1 MVTFLRSLLFL
12 SIFML
17 SLPLAAGNVKL
28 RGSVTARGEGAV
40 PYATVAVEG
49 GTLGTYAGNDGCY
62 ELELPEGRYYLV
74 VTAVGFETYRR
85 EIVVGDNHPVIY
97 NVELVQSEIL
107 LDDVVIAE
115 SAGGVSR
122 LRRSAYNVVAL
133 DTEEYLN
140 ASKNLG
146 DILAKSPGVKLRESG
161 GVGSDMNIMLDGF
174 SGKHVKVFVDGVP
187 QDGVGPSFGLNNIP
201 VNYAKRIEVYRGVVP
216 VQFGTD
222 AMGGVV
228 NIVTDKAR
236 QGWRLDASYSYGSF
250 NTHSSFLNFCK
261 VLKSGFSYELNF
273 FQNYSD
279 NDYTVDAPVED
290 FVTGSIEK
298 KKLHR
303 VERFND
309 TYHNEAA
316 VLKAGVVDKPWA
328 DRMMLGLVYSQMY
341 KEIQTGVRQEIVY
354 GKKHR
359 KGFSLMPSF
368 EYLKRN
374 LFADGLDLSLTAN
387 YNRNSTTNVD
397 TASCKYNWR
406 GEMNRLNTP
415 GEQSLQ
421 HMRSDN
427 DNWNATATIDYRP
440 GRTHTHLFTVH
451 YLFNAFR
458 RTNSSLLLPQRA
470 EDPIAKV
477 TRKGVAGISYRLMPS
492 DRWNMTLF
500 AKHYS
505 LYVSGPMATT
515 GNADSYVR
523 ERRNLGMFGY
533 GAAGT
538 CHILPGL
545 QAKVSYEK
553 ACRLP
558 TIDEMFGDEDLEMG
572 DVGIDPEKSHN
583 VNLNISYSG
592 KFGGH
597 GLYVEGGVVY
607 RDTRDY
613 IQRNI
618 VDLSGGKAAATYINY
633 GKVLTKGYNIT
644 LRYTLDRFMSL
655 GGNFTDMKV
664 LDNMKSAIGS
674 SVPNLGY
681 GEEMPNL
688 PSLFADFDVSLY
700 WHGLWGKDNLLT
712 LTYDGRYVK
721 EFSYYSA
728 KIGANKGDYM
738 VPSQLS
744 HNVTLSYAIGGG
756 RYNVSLECRNITDER
771 LYDNFSLQK
780 AGRAFYAKVRV
791 RLGK

>member
-1 MVTFLRSLLFL
+1 
-12 SIFML
+12 ML

-28 RGSVTARGEGAV
+28 RGSVTAKGEGAV

-49 GTLGTYAGNDGCY
+49 GTLGTYAGDDGCY

-174 SGKHVKVFVDGVP
+174 SGKHVKIFVDGVP

-279 NDYTVDAPVED
+279 NDYMVDAPVED

-316 VLKAGVVDKPWA
+316 VL
-328 DRMMLGLVYSQMY
+328 
-341 KEIQTGVRQEIVY
+341 
-354 GKKHR
+354 
-359 KGFSLMPSF
+359 
-368 EYLKRN
+368 
-374 LFADGLDLSLTAN
+374 
-387 YNRNSTTNVD
+387 
-397 TASCKYNWR
+397 
-406 GEMNRLNTP
+406 
-415 GEQSLQ
+415 
-421 HMRSDN
+421 
-427 DNWNATATIDYRP
+427 
-440 GRTHTHLFTVH
+440 
-451 YLFNAFR
+451 
-458 RTNSSLLLPQRA
+458 
-470 EDPIAKV
+470 
-477 TRKGVAGISYRLMPS
+477 
-492 DRWNMTLF
+492 
-500 AKHYS
+500 
-505 LYVSGPMATT
+505 
-515 GNADSYVR
+515 
-523 ERRNLGMFGY
+523 
-533 GAAGT
+533 
-538 CHILPGL
+538 
-545 QAKVSYEK
+545 
-553 ACRLP
+553 
-558 TIDEMFGDEDLEMG
+558 
-572 DVGIDPEKSHN
+572 
-583 VNLNISYSG
+583 
-592 KFGGH
+592 
-597 GLYVEGGVVY
+597 
-607 RDTRDY
+607 
-613 IQRNI
+613 
-618 VDLSGGKAAATYINY
+618 
-633 GKVLTKGYNIT
+633 
-644 LRYTLDRFMSL
+644 
-655 GGNFTDMKV
+655 
-664 LDNMKSAIGS
+664 
-674 SVPNLGY
+674 
-681 GEEMPNL
+681 
-688 PSLFADFDVSLY
+688 
-700 WHGLWGKDNLLT
+700 
-712 LTYDGRYVK
+712 
-721 EFSYYSA
+721 
-728 KIGANKGDYM
+728 
-738 VPSQLS
+738 
-744 HNVTLSYAIGGG
+744 
-756 RYNVSLECRNITDER
+756 
-771 LYDNFSLQK
+771 
-780 AGRAFYAKVRV
+780 
-791 RLGK
+791 

>member
-12 SIFML
+12 SIFLL

-28 RGSVTARGEGAV
+28 RGSVTAKGEGAV

-49 GTLGTYAGNDGCY
+49 GILGTYAGDDGCY

-279 NDYTVDAPVED
+279 NDYMVDAPVED

-316 VLKAGVVDKPWA
+316 VLKAGVIDKPWA

-374 LFADGLDLSLTAN
+374 LFPLS
-387 YNRNSTTNVD
+387 
-397 TASCKYNWR
+397 
-406 GEMNRLNTP
+406 
-415 GEQSLQ
+415 
-421 HMRSDN
+421 
-427 DNWNATATIDYRP
+427 
-440 GRTHTHLFTVH
+440 
-451 YLFNAFR
+451 
-458 RTNSSLLLPQRA
+458 PQ
-470 EDPIAKV
+470 
-477 TRKGVAGISYRLMPS
+477 
-492 DRWNMTLF
+492 
-500 AKHYS
+500 
-505 LYVSGPMATT
+505 
-515 GNADSYVR
+515 
-523 ERRNLGMFGY
+523 
-533 GAAGT
+533 
-538 CHILPGL
+538 
-545 QAKVSYEK
+545 
-553 ACRLP
+553 
-558 TIDEMFGDEDLEMG
+558 
-572 DVGIDPEKSHN
+572 
-583 VNLNISYSG
+583 
-592 KFGGH
+592 
-597 GLYVEGGVVY
+597 
-607 RDTRDY
+607 
-613 IQRNI
+613 
-618 VDLSGGKAAATYINY
+618 
-633 GKVLTKGYNIT
+633 
-644 LRYTLDRFMSL
+644 
-655 GGNFTDMKV
+655 
-664 LDNMKSAIGS
+664 
-674 SVPNLGY
+674 
-681 GEEMPNL
+681 
-688 PSLFADFDVSLY
+688 
-700 WHGLWGKDNLLT
+700 
-712 LTYDGRYVK
+712 
-721 EFSYYSA
+721 
-728 KIGANKGDYM
+728 
-738 VPSQLS
+738 
-744 HNVTLSYAIGGG
+744 
-756 RYNVSLECRNITDER
+756 
-771 LYDNFSLQK
+771 
-780 AGRAFYAKVRV
+780 
-791 RLGK
+791 